1 MARSVLQRLERLPGP
16 AGALAGA
23 VAVLDGDGDLDLAA
37 ELADL
42 EPAAA
47 RQAVTQLREAGI
59 LGPDG
64 ARFAHA
70 AVRDTVY
77 GEVPARE
84 RGRRHARAARRLAA
98 AHAAEETV
106 AAHLLA
112 TGPGDDDPEWVL
124 RGLRAAVARAAER
137 GAPATAARLLRRAL
151 DEPLEAET
159 RRSLVAEL
167 GRAEALAGE
176 PAAVGHLRSAHDDA
190 REPEE
195 RLGLALDLGRTLLLP
210 TGPARRCGC
219 CRTPWTRAATS

>member
-1 MARSVLQRLERLPGP
+1 M
-16 AGALAGA
+16 
-23 VAVLDGDGDLDLAA
+23 
-37 ELADL
+37 
-42 EPAAA
+42 
-47 RQAVTQLREAGI
+47 
-59 LGPDG
+59 
-64 ARFAHA
+64 RFAHA

-151 DEPLEAET
+151 DEPLEAGT
-159 RRSLVAEL
+159 RRVAR
-167 GRAEALAGE
+167 GRAGAGGGLAGSRPPWATCGRPTTT
-176 PAAVGHLRSAHDDA
+176 PASPKSASAWRSTSVV
-190 REPEE
+190 RCCW
-195 RLGLALDLGRTLLLP
+195 P

-219 CRTPWTRAATS
+219 CRTPWTRAATPWLPALAIRAQASS